1 MRLLSDLSP
10 PTAASVCVWREPTWG
25 WAGLGWA
32 GLGWGWTGLGL
43 DWAGSLP
50 LNQLQDCAA
59 SSRTTVSQGNQR
71 QLGQKLGCL
80 GLT

>member
-25 WAGLGWA
+25 WAGLG
-32 GLGWGWTGLGL
+32 
-43 DWAGSLP
+43 WAGSLP

>member
-32 GLGWGWTGLGL
+32 GLGRKFAIKPITRLC
-43 DWAGSLP
+43 S
-50 LNQLQDCAA
+50 QQQDY
-59 SSRTTVSQGNQR
+59 S
-71 QLGQKLGCL
+71 
-80 GLT
+80 

>member
-32 GLGWGWTGLGL
+32 GLG
-43 DWAGSLP
+43 WAGSLP

>member
-1 MRLLSDLSP
+1 MCLLSDLSP
-10 PTAASVCVWREPTWG
+10 PTAASVCVRREPTWG

-32 GLGWGWTGLGL
+32 GLGWAGLG
-43 DWAGSLP
+43 WAGSLP

-59 SSRTTVSQGNQR
+59 SSRTTVTQGNQR

-80 GLT
+80 GLA

>member
-25 WAGLGWA
+25 WAELGWA
-32 GLGWGWTGLGL
+32 GLGL

>member
-32 GLGWGWTGLGL
+32 GLGWAGLGRKFAIKPITRL
-43 DWAGSLP
+43 CS
-50 LNQLQDCAA
+50 QQQDY
-59 SSRTTVSQGNQR
+59 S
-71 QLGQKLGCL
+71 
-80 GLT
+80 